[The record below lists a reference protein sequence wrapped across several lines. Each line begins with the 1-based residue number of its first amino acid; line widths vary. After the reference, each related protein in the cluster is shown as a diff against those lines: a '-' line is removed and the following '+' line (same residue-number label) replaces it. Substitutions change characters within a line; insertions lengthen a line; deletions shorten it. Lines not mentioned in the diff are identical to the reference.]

1 MTDTTPGRHPVT
13 FTPMRRAIARRMTDS
28 KQQAPHFYESLE
40 IEMDA
45 LLAALAAHNDGRPR
59 EQRATVTAALVCA
72 LTGAL
77 RAHPAFNAVWSGDEL
92 ELVDAIN
99 VGIAID
105 LPGGLIAPALLGCER
120 LDLDGIA
127 DALRDLA
134 ARARAGR
141 MRPAELSEATFTLSN
156 LGMFPIDGFTAIV
169 VPPQVAILATARAA
183 ERAVVRDG
191 AITVRRMMAVTLSAD
206 HRAVDGAASARFLAD
221 LKASVETPAT
231 WLSGP
236 ERPAGAD
243 A

>member
-1 MTDTTPGRHPVT
+1 
-13 FTPMRRAIARRMTDS
+13 MRRAIARRMTDS
-28 KQQAPHFYESLE
+28 KQQAPHFYESIE

-45 LLAALAAHNDGRPR
+45 LLAALASHNDGRAK
-59 EQRATVTAALVCA
+59 EDRATVTAALVCA

-77 RAHPAFNAVWSGDEL
+77 GAHPAFNAVWSGDEL

-105 LPGGLIAPALLGCER
+105 LPGGLIAPALLGCDR

-134 ARARAGR
+134 TRARAGR
-141 MRPAELSEATFTLSN
+141 MRPAELSDATFTLSN

-191 AITVRRMMAVTLSAD
+191 VVTVRRMMMTTLSAD
-206 HRAVDGAASARFLAD
+206 HRAVDGAGAARFLAD
-221 LKASVETPAT
+221 LKSSLEA
-231 WLSGP
+231 
-236 ERPAGAD
+236 PAGWLVDPSTD
-243 A
+243 AAPTG